1 MTQTLTFSMG
11 QTTAS
16 VSVTTVED
24 VVQEGTEQFTATL
37 TNPTSGLQVGPS
49 GTATVNI
56 ADNDGRYIISRKVL

>member
-16 VSVTTVED
+16 VSVMTVED

-56 ADNDGRYIISRKVL
+56 SDNDGRYIISRKVL